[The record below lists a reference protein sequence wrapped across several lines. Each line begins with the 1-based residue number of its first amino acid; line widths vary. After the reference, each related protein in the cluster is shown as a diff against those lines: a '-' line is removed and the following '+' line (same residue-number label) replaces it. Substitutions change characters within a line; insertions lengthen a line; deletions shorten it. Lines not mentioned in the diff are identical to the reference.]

1 MDNFFICV
9 ANQPL
14 IHLVVKFTMK
24 IFSLFDKYW
33 GLIRLKALVKTSG
46 IGSFYNSDIHIK
58 YGENIQIGDYVKI
71 GSGCTLGAMNE
82 IKIGNNVTIS
92 KNVTIETAGLDMT
105 TPLPH
110 KHKAKPIVIQDGVWI
125 ASNVII
131 LGGVNI
137 GRNCVIGAGVVLTKD
152 VAENNVIVGQSNR
165 KLTKSQIEYKIN
177 IKVPK

>member
-1 MDNFFICV
+1 MDNFFIFI
-9 ANQPL
+9 ANQPFVH
-14 IHLVVKFTMK
+14 IVTKFTLK
-24 IFSLFDKYW
+24 VFLLFDKYW
-33 GLIRLKALVKTSG
+33 GLIRFKSLIKNSG
-46 IGSFYNSDIHIK
+46 IGSFYNPDIHIK

-71 GSGCTLGAMNE
+71 GGGCTLGAMSK
-82 IKIGNNVTIS
+82 ITIGNNVTIS

-105 TPLPH
+105 TPLPY

-137 GRNCVIGAGVVLTKD
+137 GRNCIIGAGVILTKD

-165 KLTKSQIEYKIN
+165 KLIKSEIPN
-177 IKVPK
+177 